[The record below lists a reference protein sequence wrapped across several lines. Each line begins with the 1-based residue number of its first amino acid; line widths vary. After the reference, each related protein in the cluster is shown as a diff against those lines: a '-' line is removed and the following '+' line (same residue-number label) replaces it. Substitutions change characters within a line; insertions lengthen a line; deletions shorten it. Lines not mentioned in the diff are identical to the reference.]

1 MNITVLDGY
10 TLNPGD
16 LSWEPLQKLGSLT
29 VYDRTSPEEAWGRS
43 RNADA
48 LFTNKVVID
57 RKLIGSLPQLR
68 FIGVLAT
75 GFNVVDTVAAKE
87 AGVVVCNIPAYSTAS
102 VAQMVF
108 AHILN
113 FTQRTGMHT
122 RLVSEGEWSRSRDFC
137 FWHTPQTELAG
148 KTLGIIGFGRIGQAV
163 ARIGDAFGMKIL
175 FHNRSLKSGFPQ
187 DYKQV
192 PLTELLGNSD
202 FISINCPLTPE
213 NQNFI
218 NASTLNLMKPAAF
231 LVNTGRGPLIHEA
244 DLAEALNQD
253 RIAGAGLD
261 VMALEPPK
269 PDNPLLTAKNCF
281 ITPHIAWA
289 TFEARSRLMQ
299 MAAGNLSAFME
310 GKPVNQV

>member
-16 LSWEPLQKLGSLT
+16 LSWEPLEKLGSLT
-29 VYDRTSPEEAWGRS
+29 VHDRTSAEEAWERS

-113 FTQRTGMHT
+113 FT
-122 RLVSEGEWSRSRDFC
+122 
-137 FWHTPQTELAG
+137 
-148 KTLGIIGFGRIGQAV
+148 
-163 ARIGDAFGMKIL
+163 
-175 FHNRSLKSGFPQ
+175 
-187 DYKQV
+187 
-192 PLTELLGNSD
+192 
-202 FISINCPLTPE
+202 
-213 NQNFI
+213 
-218 NASTLNLMKPAAF
+218 
-231 LVNTGRGPLIHEA
+231 
-244 DLAEALNQD
+244 
-253 RIAGAGLD
+253 
-261 VMALEPPK
+261 
-269 PDNPLLTAKNCF
+269 
-281 ITPHIAWA
+281 
-289 TFEARSRLMQ
+289 
-299 MAAGNLSAFME
+299 
-310 GKPVNQV
+310 